1 MCRSK
6 MERLKKHLPLL
17 LYSCKRVSEI
27 ISKDDDEI
35 TLKEKTILFYHGTI
49 CRTCQHYKIQS
60 EIIENTISKTLVINS
75 ESSLSDSKKKEIITH
90 LKQTF

>member
-6 MERLKKHLPLL
+6 MEHLKKILPFL
-17 LYSCKRVSEI
+17 LYSCRRVSEI

-35 TLKEKTILFYHGTI
+35 TFKEKLILLYHGTI

-60 EIIENTISKTLVINS
+60 GILENTISKSLVLKNGTTLS
-75 ESSLSDSKKKEIITH
+75 EGKKKEIVNH
-90 LKQTF
+90 LKELY